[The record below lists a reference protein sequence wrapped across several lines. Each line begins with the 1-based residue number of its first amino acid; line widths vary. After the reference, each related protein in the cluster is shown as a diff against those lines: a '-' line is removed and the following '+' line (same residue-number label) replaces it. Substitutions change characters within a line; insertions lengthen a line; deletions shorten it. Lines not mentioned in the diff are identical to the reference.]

1 MNIGIHSDLH
11 TECSLCTIS
20 NLSELDVL
28 ILAGDIGDPA
38 TVRLFFDYLRRK
50 TTKLPVLYVLG
61 NHEYYGFAISEA
73 KDIYRSISQ
82 EYGIT
87 LLDDESIILNGIQFS
102 GTTLWS
108 DFTLADKPADAMRW
122 AGEILPDFREIYD
135 DDGEPLTP
143 QKMVALHKKSR
154 AFLKEALQQPAEKHV
169 VISHFLP
176 RSGLIAKR
184 HYHKKEGLTRS
195 AYWANELPELTERA
209 DLWIYGHSHDNINTY
224 IDSTRFASNQR
235 GYSKAYDGSELR
247 DYNREYYILL

>member
-28 ILAGDIGDPA
+28 VLAGDIGDPA

-87 LLDDESIILNGIQFS
+87 LLDDESITLNGIQFS

-108 DFTLADKPADAMRW
+108 DFSLADKPADAMRW
-122 AGEILPDFREIYD
+122 ADEVLPDFREIYD
-135 DDGEPLTP
+135 DNGEPLTP
-143 QKMVALHKKSR
+143 QKMVTLHKQSC
-154 AFLKEALQQPAEKHV
+154 AFLKEALQQPAENTSSSA
-169 VISHFLP
+169 ISCRAVTSSP
-176 RSGLIAKR
+176 SGTIT
-184 HYHKKEGLTRS
+184 KKKG
-195 AYWANELPELTERA
+195 
-209 DLWIYGHSHDNINTY
+209 
-224 IDSTRFASNQR
+224 
-235 GYSKAYDGSELR
+235 
-247 DYNREYYILL
+247 

>member
-20 NLSELDVL
+20 NLNELDMLV
-28 ILAGDIGDPA
+28 LAGDIGDPV

-50 TTKLPVLYVLG
+50 APKLPVLYVLG

-82 EYGIT
+82 EYGVT
-87 LLDDESIILNGIQFS
+87 LLDDESTTIGGIVFS

-108 DFTLADKPADAMRW
+108 DFALADNPADAMRW
-122 AGEILPDFREIYD
+122 AEEVLPDFREIYA

-143 QKMVALHKKSR
+143 ATMAGLHRQSCLFLDAALRK
-154 AFLKEALQQPAEKHV
+154 PAEKHI

-184 HYHKKEGLTRS
+184 HYHQKEGLTRS
-195 AYWANELPELTERA
+195 AYWANELPELTARA
-209 DLWIYGHSHDNINTY
+209 DLWVYGHSHDNINTY
-224 IDSTRFASNQR
+224 IDGTRFVSNQR
-235 GYSKAYDGSELR
+235 GCSKAYDGSGLR
-247 DYNREYYILL
+247 DYNREYYVVL

>member
-87 LLDDESIILNGIQFS
+87 LLDDESITLNGIQFS

-108 DFTLADKPADAMRW
+108 DFSLADKPADAMRW
-122 AGEILPDFREIYD
+122 ADEVLPDFREIYD
-135 DDGEPLTP
+135 DNGEPLTP
-143 QKMVALHKKSR
+143 QKMVALHKQSC

-176 RSGLIAKR
+176 RSNLIAKR

-195 AYWANELPELTERA
+195 AYWANELPELTARA
-209 DLWIYGHSHDNINTY
+209 NLWIYGHSHDNISTY
-224 IDSTRFASNQR
+224 LGDTRFVSNQR
-235 GYSKAYDGSELR
+235 GYTRSYDAAEQR
-247 DYNREYYILL
+247 DYNREHYVLI

>member
-87 LLDDESIILNGIQFS
+87 LLDDESITLNGIQFS

-108 DFTLADKPADAMRW
+108 DFSRR
-122 AGEILPDFREIYD
+122 INRQ
-135 DDGEPLTP
+135 TP
-143 QKMVALHKKSR
+143 CVGRTKSCR
-154 AFLKEALQQPAEKHV
+154 
-169 VISHFLP
+169 IS
-176 RSGLIAKR
+176 AKSMM
-184 HYHKKEGLTRS
+184 T
-195 AYWANELPELTERA
+195 T
-209 DLWIYGHSHDNINTY
+209 
-224 IDSTRFASNQR
+224 ASR
-235 GYSKAYDGSELR
+235 
-247 DYNREYYILL
+247 

>member
-28 ILAGDIGDPA
+28 ILAGDIGDPV

-50 TTKLPVLYVLG
+50 TAKLPVLYVLG

-87 LLDDESIILNGIQFS
+87 LLDDESTTIGGTQFS

-108 DFTLADKPADAMRW
+108 DFSLAEKPADAMRW
-122 AGEILPDFREIYD
+122 AGEVLPDFREIYD
-135 DDGEPLTP
+135 DNGEPLTP
-143 QKMVALHKKSR
+143 SKMAALHRESR
-154 AFLKEALQQPAEKHV
+154 AFLREALQQPAEKHV

-176 RSGLIAKR
+176 RSGLIGKR
-184 HYHKKEGLTRS
+184 HYHSKEGLTRS
-195 AYWANELPELTERA
+195 AYWANEMPDFTAAA
-209 DLWIYGHSHDNINTY
+209 DLWVYGHSHDNISTY
-224 IDSTRFASNQR
+224 INDTRFASNQR
-235 GYSKAYDGSELR
+235 GYSKAYDGRGLR
-247 DYNREYYILL
+247 DYNREYYVVL